1 MNKRN
6 FTRNDFIKNLS
17 NQTGFSLNLS
27 KKLINDLIYILLN
40 SIKSGNL
47 NIKNI
52 GSFKLLKKK
61 ERLGRNPKTKEEYLI
76 KSRKSVSFT
85 ASKNI
90 LDIVNKNK

>member
-27 KKLINDLIYILLN
+27 KKLINDLIYILHK

-47 NIKNI
+47 NIKNL

-85 ASKNI
+85 ASKKI

>member
-85 ASKNI
+85 ASKKI
-90 LDIVNKNK
+90 LNIVNKNK

>member
-27 KKLINDLIYILLN
+27 KKLINDLIYILHK

-47 NIKNI
+47 NIKNL

-61 ERLGRNPKTKEEYLI
+61 ERLGRNPKTKEEFLI
-76 KSRKSVSFT
+76 SERKTLSFI
-85 ASKNI
+85 ASKQI
-90 LDIVNKNK
+90 LDILNGNK